1 MDQITEAMDMVDH
14 IHQPA
19 FCVREG
25 IIVKTNPAARAR
37 MIEAGSPVAPL
48 FSSAFEDYENYTGGC
63 LYANLSLNGQPAGVS
78 VTRKQD
84 FDLFLL
90 LPDSDRQD
98 LQALALAARELREPL
113 SGLMIT
119 SDRLF
124 PQITDEKPELEEQVA
139 RMNRSLFQLLRI
151 ISNMADASRFEA
163 AALPR
168 TELRDV
174 CAFVA
179 EIGEKAKT
187 LAAHAGVTLYCTV
200 HPEPVFCQIDS
211 EKLERALFN
220 LLSNA
225 LKFTPAGGEIRLSL
239 KKQGNRLYLRVQDSG
254 CGIPET
260 LRGDLFSRYTRE
272 PGVEDS
278 RFGIGLGLVLIRSAA
293 AAHGGTVLIDHPQP
307 EGTRVTLT
315 MAIRTGVEN
324 QLRSPIMKVDY
335 TGEWDHALVE
345 FSSLLPP
352 SVYLP
357 GDKS

>member
-1 MDQITEAMDMVDH
+1 MADVSFHLEV
-14 IHQPA
+14 
-19 FCVREG
+19 FEG
-25 IIVKTNPAARAR
+25 
-37 MIEAGSPVAPL
+37 PL
-48 FSSAFEDYENYTGGC
+48 D
-63 LYANLSLNGQPAGVS
+63 
-78 VTRKQD
+78 
-84 FDLFLL
+84 LL
-90 LPDSDRQD
+90 L
-98 LQALALAARELREPL
+98 
-113 SGLMIT
+113 
-119 SDRLF
+119 
-124 PQITDEKPELEEQVA
+124 
-139 RMNRSLFQLLRI
+139 
-151 ISNMADASRFEA
+151 
-163 AALPR
+163 
-168 TELRDV
+168 
-174 CAFVA
+174 
-179 EIGEKAKT
+179 
-187 LAAHAGVTLYCTV
+187 H
-200 HPEPVFCQIDS
+200 
-211 EKLERALFN
+211 

-315 MAIRTGVEN
+315 MAIRTGSEN

-345 FSSLLPP
+345 FSDLLPP
-352 SVYLP
+352 SVYLS